1 MEEPGEPDT
10 LPLSLGPHEV
20 HPVVPVPCSHQR
32 ETMAPDGQAAV
43 ESSGAMFEHRG
54 LLLGDARLEIRV
66 GLLGGEERPFEEGHD
81 LVEETP
87 IAGGLD
93 ILLDDVG
100 KPEAIV
106 GDPGPHS
113 PTGRRV
119 PPVLDVAFDEL
130 PRGGAEH
137 VLTRHVRPGYRE
149 RHHVLKLITKAVGAA
164 GLVERRPRPHTTGER
179 LVEQPAIEQHVHGP
193 VRRRDLYAA
202 QHVIPVLRDGSQ
214 GSIRIARPIT
224 LDQFA
229 RLVAGCRLA
238 EKKHDLAMSPRA
250 YLDHRADGPAGIA
263 PGAAPSR
270 TSASYRGPHSTARP

>member
-1 MEEPGEPDT
+1 
-10 LPLSLGPHEV
+10 
-20 HPVVPVPCSHQR
+20 
-32 ETMAPDGQAAV
+32 
-43 ESSGAMFEHRG
+43 
-54 LLLGDARLEIRV
+54 
-66 GLLGGEERPFEEGHD
+66 
-81 LVEETP
+81 
-87 IAGGLD
+87 
-93 ILLDDVG
+93 DDVG

-106 GDPGPHS
+106 GDPGSHS

-130 PRGGAEH
+130 ARGGAEH

-214 GSIRIARPIT
+214 GSIRIARPIKG
-224 LDQFA
+224 DQFA
-229 RLVAGCRLA
+229 RLVAGRRLA
-238 EKKHDLAMSPRA
+238 EKEHDLDMSARA
-250 YLDHRADGPAGIA
+250 KFHQRAEGTAGIE
-263 PGAAPSR
+263 PGADPSR
-270 TSASYRGPHSTARP
+270 KSASSREPRWTIERAVTAEEFHPVTGPLRLGSAQV